1 MTARQL
7 QEENRTLLRENNEL
21 RAEVRDLKGYVDL
34 LECTLNEEGSESR
47 VKIMDEKQDAENASV
62 DPEKVL
68 TIVVFGASGD
78 LAKKKTF
85 PALFA
90 LFKRDLL
97 PKDVL
102 IWGYARSKLSNEEF
116 ISKCVNTTIKNG
128 GDKLAEFNKRCHYFS
143 GQYDSAASFQ
153 DFNKHLLEA
162 EKFKSKG
169 ANRVFYMALPPS
181 VFVATAGEIRS
192 QCKTTSGWNR
202 VIVEKPFGKDTES
215 SAALNKALGALFN
228 EDEIFRIDHYL
239 GKEMVQNLMVLRFA
253 NTVFEPLWNHQHIA
267 NVRITFKEPFGT
279 EGRGGYFDEFGIL
292 RDVMQ
297 NHLIQIMSLVAMEP
311 PVSLLAEDIRDEKV
325 KVLRAVPP
333 LDLKNIVVG
342 QYTREG
348 NNPGYLED
356 EGVPPNS
363 TCPTFATAV
372 LTVNNQRWSGVPFI
386 LKCGKALNE
395 RKAEIRIQFKDNN
408 NFLFPGAAPNELV
421 MRLQPNEAIYMKMM
435 MKTPGLSSALVQSE
449 LDLSYFTRFQKE
461 IEGGLPDAYERLIL
475 DVVRGDHNLFV
486 RVDELQAAW
495 RIFTPVLHQL
505 EGEKIKPKEYS
516 FGSRGPPEADDLAV
530 RNGFVRSEGYHWPGN
545 KKQ

>member
-21 RAEVRDLKGYVDL
+21 RAELRDIKGYVDL
-34 LECTLNEEGSESR
+34 LESTLNEEGHESR
-47 VKIMDEKQDAENASV
+47 VKIMDEKKDSETAPV
-62 DPEKVL
+62 DPEKAL

-102 IWGYARSKLSNEEF
+102 IWGYARSKLSNEDF
-116 ISKCVNTTIKNG
+116 ISKCVNATIKNG

-143 GQYDSAASFQ
+143 GQYDSADAFK

-181 VFVATAGEIRS
+181 VFVETAAEIKA

-215 SAALNKALGALFN
+215 SAQLNKALGALFN

-279 EGRGGYFDEFGIL
+279 EGRGGYFDEFGII

-372 LTVNNQRWSGVPFI
+372 LTVNNQRWCGVPFI

-395 RKAEIRIQFKDNN
+395 RKAEIRIQFKNN
-408 NFLFPGAAPNELV
+408 SNFLFPGAAPNELV

-435 MKTPGLSSALVQSE
+435 MKTPGLSSELVQSE

-461 IEGGLPDAYERLIL
+461 VEGGLPDAYERLIL

-505 EGEKIKPKEYS
+505 EGEKIKPKEYP

-530 RNGFVRSEGYHWPGN
+530 RSGFVRSEGYSWPGN

>member
-1 MTARQL
+1 
-7 QEENRTLLRENNEL
+7 
-21 RAEVRDLKGYVDL
+21 
-34 LECTLNEEGSESR
+34 
-47 VKIMDEKQDAENASV
+47 MDEKQDSENAPI
-62 DPEKVL
+62 DPEKAL

-102 IWGYARSKLSNEEF
+102 IWGYARSKLSNEDF
-116 ISKCVNTTIKNG
+116 ISKCVNATIKNG

-181 VFVATAGEIRS
+181 VFVETAGEIKA

-215 SAALNKALGALFN
+215 SALLNKALGALFN

-239 GKEMVQNLMVLRFA
+239 GKELVQNLMTLRFA

-279 EGRGGYFDEFGIL
+279 EGRGGYFDEFGII

-372 LTVNNQRWSGVPFI
+372 LTVNNQRWCGVPFI

-395 RKAEIRIQFKDNN
+395 RKAEIRIQFKNN
-408 NFLFPGAAPNELV
+408 SNFLFPGAAPNELV

-461 IEGGLPDAYERLIL
+461 VEGGLPDAYERLIL
-475 DVVRGDHNLFV
+475 DVARGDHNLFV

-505 EGEKIKPKEYS
+505 EGEKIKPKEYA